1 MIKLLSFIAFELLVV
16 LLLAF
21 INKKYFN
28 YKLSNFKIAVISSF
42 FFYISILVIVFVTN
56 YTLKNELD
64 SFDLNGDNNFSI
76 EERTL
81 EQQQAMKA
89 VISDTGRNLAPIL
102 GIIYSLIYFTII
114 IIPLSIFNKKKNKST
129 N

>member
-42 FFYISILVIVFVTN
+42 FFYISILAIVFVIN

-76 EERTL
+76 DERTL
-81 EQQQAMKA
+81 EQQQVMKA
-89 VISDTGRNLAPIL
+89 IISDTGRNLAPIL

-114 IIPLSIFNKKKNKST
+114 IIPLNIFNKKKNKST

>member
-42 FFYISILVIVFVTN
+42 FFYISILAIVFVIN

-81 EQQQAMKA
+81 EQQQVMKA
-89 VISDTGRNLAPIL
+89 IISDTGRNLAPIL

-114 IIPLSIFNKKKNKST
+114 IIPLNIFNKKKNKST

>member
-1 MIKLLSFIAFELLVV
+1 MIKLLSFIAFEILFV
-16 LLLAF
+16 LLLAL

-28 YKLSNFKIAVISSF
+28 YKLSNFKVALISSI
-42 FFYISILVIVFVTN
+42 FFYISILVVVFVTK
-56 YTLKNELD
+56 YILKNELD

-81 EQQQAMKA
+81 EQQQANKA
-89 VISDTGRNLAPIL
+89 VISDTGRILAPIL
-102 GIIYSLIYFTII
+102 AIIYSLIYFIFI
-114 IIPLSIFNKKKNKST
+114 VIPLSVFNRRKNKST

>member
-1 MIKLLSFIAFELLVV
+1 MIKLLSFIAFELLFV

-21 INKKYFN
+21 INKKYLN
-28 YKLSNFKIAVISSF
+28 YKLSNFKIAIISSI
-42 FFYISILVIVFVTN
+42 FFYISILVIVFVIN
-56 YTLKNELD
+56 YTLKNELN

-81 EQQQAMKA
+81 EQQQSLKA

-102 GIIYSLIYFTII
+102 GIIYSLIYFVII
-114 IIPLSIFNKKKNKST
+114 IIPFSIFNKRKNKST

>member
-1 MIKLLSFIAFELLVV
+1 MIKLLSFIAFEILFV
-16 LLLAF
+16 LLLAL

-28 YKLSNFKIAVISSF
+28 YKLSNFKLALISSI
-42 FFYISILVIVFVTN
+42 FFYISLLVVVFVTK
-56 YTLKNELD
+56 YILKNELD

-76 EERTL
+76 EEGTL
-81 EQQQAMKA
+81 EQQQANKA

-102 GIIYSLIYFTII
+102 AIIYSLIYFIFI
-114 IIPLSIFNKKKNKST
+114 VIPLSVFNRRKNKST

>member
-1 MIKLLSFIAFELLVV
+1 MIKLFSFIAFELLFV
-16 LLLAF
+16 LILAF
-21 INKKYFN
+21 VNKKYFN
-28 YKLSNFKIAVISSF
+28 YKLSNFKIALISSF

-56 YTLKNELD
+56 YLLKNELD
-64 SFDLNGDNNFSI
+64 SFDLNSDNNFSV

-81 EQQQAMKA
+81 DQQEAMKA
-89 VISDTGRNLAPIL
+89 VISDTGRNFAPIS

-114 IIPLSIFNKKKNKST
+114 IIPLSTFNNRKNKST

>member
-1 MIKLLSFIAFELLVV
+1 MIKLLSFIAFELLFV
-16 LLLAF
+16 LVLAF

-28 YKLSNFKIAVISSF
+28 YKLSNFKIALISSF
-42 FFYISILVIVFVTN
+42 FFYISILFIVFVTN
-56 YTLKNELD
+56 YILKNELD
-64 SFDLNGDNNFSI
+64 SFDLNSDNNFSV

-81 EQQQAMKA
+81 DQQQAMKA
-89 VISDTGRNLAPIL
+89 VISDTGRNFASIS

-114 IIPLSIFNKKKNKST
+114 IIPLKIFNNRKNKST